1 MAHATAHHDTAHE
14 DTSPFDVVLW
24 GATGFVGRLVA
35 EYFAEHYSRSDTSQG
50 KISWAIAGRNRAK
63 LESLRRDLK
72 DQFSLSED
80 LSILVGDALDP
91 ESLDSIARQSR
102 VVCTTV
108 GPYAKYGTNLVEAC
122 VAHGTDY
129 CDLTGEVAWV
139 RDIIDRYHE
148 EAREAG
154 ARLVHCCGFDSMP
167 SDLGTLMIQEESR
180 KIHGR
185 PCENVRLLVTDAQG
199 GFSGG
204 TLASLFGTLERASR
218 DDRVRSILADP
229 YALNP
234 PGTRSGPNE
243 GSQDEGLQDE
253 GLQDEGFQWGARYDQ
268 TVGAWTGPFLM
279 APVNEKVVRRSNAL
293 MGDLMEDRHG
303 GDGYGPAFRYAEST
317 QFGPGLSGAV
327 KAYGTALLSATL
339 VGVVATPP
347 LRRLLETLALP
358 DPGEGPSRE
367 AIESGYFDISLYGW
381 GRDDSGTR
389 FGVRGTVAAD
399 RDPGYGATAIM
410 LAESALCLASGEANS
425 ALQGGCLTPASGMG
439 MPLTQRLQDAGLTFD
454 AEAFDLRG

>member
-1 MAHATAHHDTAHE
+1 MAHAEAHHDTAHE

-35 EYFAEHYSRSDTSQG
+35 EYLARRCSEDQRSEDRRSG
-50 KISWAIAGRNRAK
+50 NEMSWAIAGRNRAK

-72 DQFSLSED
+72 DQFSLSGD
-80 LSILVGDALDP
+80 LPILIGDALDP
-91 ESLDSIARQSR
+91 ESLGPIARQSK
-102 VVCTTV
+102 VICTTV

-139 RDIIDRYHE
+139 RDIIDRCHE

-154 ARLVHCCGFDSMP
+154 ARLVHCCGFDSIP

-185 PCENVRLLVTDAQG
+185 PCENIRLLVTDAQG

-234 PGTRSGPNE
+234 PGTRSGP
-243 GSQDEGLQDE
+243 DEGLQDE
-253 GLQDEGFQWGARYDQ
+253 GPQLGARYDQ
-268 TVGAWTGPFLM
+268 TVGTWTGPFVM
-279 APVNEKVVRRSNAL
+279 APVNEKVVRRGNAL
-293 MGDLMEDRHG
+293 MGDR
-303 GDGYGPAFRYAEST
+303 YGPAFRYAESM
-317 QFGPGLSGAV
+317 QFGPGLSGAA
-327 KAYGTALLSATL
+327 KAWGTALLSAAL
-339 VGVVATPP
+339 VGVVAAPP
-347 LRRLLETLALP
+347 LRRLLETFVLP

-410 LAESALCLASGEANS
+410 LAESAMCLASGEADS
-425 ALQGGCLTPASGMG
+425 ALRGGSLTPASGIG